1 VGPLT
6 QRVVAAAVVV
16 CLHAVSAPAQPA
28 DILASARTAAT
39 SGHRPQAL
47 ADLERHLRESPRDV
61 DARLLYGLVLSWEGR
76 YDDARREL
84 GDVLVQT
91 PGYNDARMALANIA
105 WWNGDYTELAR
116 LAATGRIQRPDDVE
130 WLLQEARALDGL
142 ERPHEARRVLQ
153 ELLSRSPGHPQARSM
168 KNRLDASLR
177 PWSLT
182 MSYGVDRFSDDRTA
196 WDEYAVSINRQTP
209 VGSVIVRA
217 SDVERFGLSDRM
229 LEVEMYPS
237 FRPGTYGFVSV
248 GFSQDDVL
256 YPNYRVATDLY
267 QSLGGGFE
275 ASAGFRR
282 LGFTTTTDIY
292 VGTLTKYTGSWMLTG
307 KTLYVPDA
315 QGPEDSVSFHALVR
329 RYIGGSGESYIGAGY
344 SRGFSREELEDR
356 AELLGLDADTVRATA
371 EILVH
376 PRWLLSASGS
386 TSRQERAER
395 ASLWQHS
402 LGASVTVYF

>member
-1 VGPLT
+1 MEHPVSAAAGPVGSRGGAAPAEARPLGEPRTDSEDEGFVGPLT

-16 CLHAVSAPAQPA
+16 CLHAASAPAQPA

-116 LAATGRIQRPDDVE
+116 LAATGRMQRPDDVE

-142 ERPHEARRVLQ
+142 ERPREARRVLQ

-182 MSYGVDRFSDDRTA
+182 MSYGVDRFSDDRTP
-196 WDEYAVSINRQTP
+196 WDEYTVSINRQTP
-209 VGSVIVRA
+209 VGSVIVPGQPRRA
-217 SDVERFGLSDRM
+217 LRACPTGCSKWRCIPASGPAPTASSASGSR
-229 LEVEMYPS
+229 
-237 FRPGTYGFVSV
+237 
-248 GFSQDDVL
+248 QDDVL

-282 LGFTTTTDIY
+282 LG
-292 VGTLTKYTGSWMLTG
+292 L
-307 KTLYVPDA
+307 
-315 QGPEDSVSFHALVR
+315 HAPPP
-329 RYIGGSGESYIGAGY
+329 
-344 SRGFSREELEDR
+344 
-356 AELLGLDADTVRATA
+356 T
-371 EILVH
+371 
-376 PRWLLSASGS
+376 S
-386 TSRQERAER
+386 TWAR
-395 ASLWQHS
+395 
-402 LGASVTVYF
+402 